1 MSIGA
6 PSPVNELRVRSCTAL
21 APSEAEG
28 VTVCVRVVSARAL
41 RRDVLRAHRAL
52 LHPFLVTVQ
61 SGACGLPVAD
71 MVHQKNVTFRSRLS
85 SVHSCTRN
93 CNKIHIRIFRSA
105 NHRHSAAPRRV
116 RSDPR
121 TPHLTSIARC
131 DGRQAEAKEHRPV
144 GALASTRAQ
153 RSTARQSRI

>member
-28 VTVCVRVVSARAL
+28 VTVCVRAVSARAL
-41 RRDVLRAHRAL
+41 RRDVLRASQAL

-71 MVHQKNVTFRSRLS
+71 VVHQKNVILS
-85 SVHSCTRN
+85 SVFVRN
-93 CNKIHIRIFRSA
+93 CNDIFTDQ
-105 NHRHSAAPRRV
+105 N
-116 RSDPR
+116 
-121 TPHLTSIARC
+121 I
-131 DGRQAEAKEHRPV
+131 QK
-144 GALASTRAQ
+144 
-153 RSTARQSRI
+153 